1 MTNNQNSMFCIYADL
16 KEKRKRK
23 KLLTPQ
29 KVVKMQIL
37 SLFHMK
43 QLDDMYIYI
52 IYMLRKL

>member
-1 MTNNQNSMFCIYADL
+1 MTNKQNSMFCIYADL
-16 KEKRKRK
+16 KEKRKKR
-23 KLLTPQ
+23 LLTPQ